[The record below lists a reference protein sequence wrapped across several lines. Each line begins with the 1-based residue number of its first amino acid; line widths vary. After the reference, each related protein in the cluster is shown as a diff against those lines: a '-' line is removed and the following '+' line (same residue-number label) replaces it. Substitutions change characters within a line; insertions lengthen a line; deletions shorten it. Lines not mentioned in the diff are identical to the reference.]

1 MLKSPRSHQIATWLV
16 FASDICGLVIGFNL
30 AFLLRFGS
38 LYDWEKSPLA
48 YGIIFI
54 YLAGLYLTDS
64 YRLNSRLSHFWLS
77 ERVLFSILSTVA
89 AITSLI
95 YLSGLWGSSPL
106 VGRGILL
113 ITVSFFSLWAI
124 ASRTIACKWATANR
138 RRRRFLILG
147 DSNKIADLKQEYQD
161 NPTGSEFVLLQK
173 QANLS
178 TSLKSV
184 PLKSSSLKTSDLET
198 SVGTT
203 SSEPQT
209 IARKHSNFTTD
220 TLDNFEFW
228 SRQIWSGVLINSRS
242 RDLAHIP
249 VRDIMNMRLRGTYVY
264 SFADFYEQF
273 WQKIPPSCIE
283 DDWFAFSSGFGI
295 LHNRFNVKLKQILD
309 YLFALGLLVLTTP
322 IILLCALAIKLD
334 SSGSI
339 FYSQTRTGLN
349 GQNFKV
355 YKFRSMY
362 TNAERSGVQWAQ
374 AKDSRITRVGNL
386 LRITRL
392 DELPQLWNVLKG
404 EMSLIG
410 PRPERPEF
418 DVQLRQSIPYYD
430 LRYLVKPG
438 ITGWAQVSYSYG
450 ASVEDSYQKM
460 AYDLYYIKNY
470 SLALDAAIVLKTIR
484 VVFLG
489 KGR

>member
-1 MLKSPRSHQIATWLV
+1 MLKSPRSHQIATLLV

-30 AFLLRFGS
+30 AFLLRFGN
-38 LYDWEKSPLA
+38 LYNWESPLV
-48 YGIIFI
+48 YGIIFT
-54 YLAGLYLTDS
+54 YLSGLYLTDS
-64 YRLNSRLSHFWLS
+64 YRLNSRLSTFWLS
-77 ERVLFSILSTVA
+77 ERVLLSILSTVA

-95 YLSGLWGSSPL
+95 YLTGLWGSSPL

-124 ASRTIACKWATANR
+124 TFRTIACKWVNANQR
-138 RRRRFLILG
+138 QKRFLILG
-147 DSNKIADLKQEYQD
+147 NSKKIADLKQEYQD
-161 NPTGSEFVLLQK
+161 NPTGSEFVLLEK
-173 QANLS
+173 SPRLS
-178 TSLKSV
+178 NS
-184 PLKSSSLKTSDLET
+184 LKSSSLKTNELEIAVVET
-198 SVGTT
+198 PL
-203 SSEPQT
+203 ERKT
-209 IARKHSNFTTD
+209 IAQNSINFTTD

-228 SRQIWSGVLINSRS
+228 SRQIWSGVLINSRN
-242 RDLAHIP
+242 RDLAYIP
-249 VRDIMNMRLRGTYVY
+249 VREIMNMRLKGTYIY

-273 WQKIPPSCIE
+273 WQKIPPACIE
-283 DDWFAFSSGFGI
+283 DDWFAFSSGFSI
-295 LHNRFNVKLKQILD
+295 LHNRLNVKLKQTLD
-309 YLFALGLLVLTTP
+309 YLIALCLLVLTTP
-322 IILLCALAIKLD
+322 ITLLCAILIKLD

-339 FYSQTRTGLN
+339 FYSQVRTGLN
-349 GQNFKV
+349 GKNFKV

-362 TNAERSGVQWAQ
+362 SDAEIRGAQWTQ
-374 AKDSRITRVGNL
+374 EKDPRITRIGNL
-386 LRITRL
+386 LRMTRL

-418 DVQLRQSIPYYD
+418 DIQLRQSIPYYD

-450 ASVEDSYQKM
+450 ASVKDSYQKV

-470 SLALDAAIVLKTIR
+470 SLFLDAAIAIKTIR

>member
-1 MLKSPRSHQIATWLV
+1 MIKSPRSHQIATWLV

-38 LYDWEKSPLA
+38 FYDVSKSPLA

-54 YLAGLYLTDS
+54 YLVGLYLTDS
-64 YRLNSRLSHFWLS
+64 YRLNSRFSNFWLS
-77 ERVLFSILSTVA
+77 ERVLLSILSTVA

-95 YLSGLWGSSPL
+95 YLTGLWGSSPL

-124 ASRTIACKWATANR
+124 AFRTIAYKWVTAHQKQ
-138 RRRRFLILG
+138 RRFLILG
-147 DSNKIADLKQEYQD
+147 DSPKIADLKQEYQD
-161 NPTGSEFVLLQK
+161 NFTGSEFVLLQK
-173 QANLS
+173 QSGFSSSINS
-178 TSLKSV
+178 VSLKANE
-184 PLKSSSLKTSDLET
+184 LDAA
-198 SVGTT
+198 VGTT
-203 SSEPQT
+203 SLEPKT
-209 IARKHSNFTTD
+209 IARKRSNFTTD
-220 TLDNFEFW
+220 NLDNFEFW
-228 SRQIWSGVLINSRS
+228 SRQIWSGVLISSMN
-242 RDLAHIP
+242 RDLAPIP
-249 VRDIMNMRLRGTYVY
+249 VREIMNMRLRGTYIY

-283 DDWFAFSSGFGI
+283 DDWFAFSSGFSI
-295 LHNRFNVKLKQILD
+295 LHNHLNVKLKQTLD
-309 YLFALGLLVLTTP
+309 YLIALSLLVLTFP
-322 IILLCALAIKLD
+322 IVLLCAISIKLD
-334 SSGSI
+334 SPGSI

-349 GQNFKV
+349 GLSFKV

-362 TNAERSGVQWAQ
+362 TDAEIRGAQWAQ
-374 AKDSRITRVGNL
+374 EKDPRITRVGNL

-418 DVQLRQSIPYYD
+418 DVELRQAIPYYD

-450 ASVEDSYQKM
+450 ASVKDSYQKV

-470 SLALDAAIVLKTIR
+470 SLVLDAAIALKTLR
-484 VVFLG
+484 VIFLG